1 MLTVG
6 VDLAAEAAR
15 TAVAWIDWDETTAVV
30 RALLVGAADADILAA
45 IMEADKA
52 GIDCPLGWPDEFVS
66 FVSAHRAGGVDITA
80 DVAGRDG
87 RRRLAWR
94 RTDEE
99 VRQRTGLIPLSVAAD
114 RIGHAAMRCA
124 GLLARLAG
132 EGPAA
137 DRSGA
142 GVVVEVYPAAS
153 LKIWGLPYRGYKQAG
168 PRASTGPAS
177 TGPASTG
184 PASTGRASTGRASTA
199 TLGQLVDAVLGAAPW
214 LDLGSHE
221 GVCRRSDH
229 AIDAVIAALAARAA
243 ALGLATRPAVEQ
255 AEAARTEGWIAL
267 PTSSLGALKS
277 SR

>member
-132 EGPAA
+132 EGQAA

-168 PRASTGPAS
+168 P
-177 TGPASTG
+177 
-184 PASTGRASTGRASTA
+184 RASTA